1 MASESSALHGIT
13 LIRRETCIPRPIHA
27 EVDNLFNTTTLLDTM
42 HQVDKEFMHKS
53 LALFILASLPV
64 MANDYQAE
72 LTQYVQTE
80 LKQISADPLIIE
92 AIKLQNAKNAN
103 LTQSEIDQLD
113 KQWRAEVGQSDT
125 PMIQSVLN
133 TPASQKLMEIQN
145 ASNGKITEVFV
156 MDNKG
161 LNVAQSEVTSD
172 YWQGDEAKWQNT
184 YSKGV
189 GAFDISDIEED
200 ESTQVFQAQVSYT
213 VVDPSSGEAIGAIT
227 VGINVDAL

>member
-1 MASESSALHGIT
+1 
-13 LIRRETCIPRPIHA
+13 
-27 EVDNLFNTTTLLDTM
+27 
-42 HQVDKEFMHKS
+42 MHKS

-125 PMIQSVLN
+125 Q
-133 TPASQKLMEIQN
+133 
-145 ASNGKITEVFV
+145 
-156 MDNKG
+156 
-161 LNVAQSEVTSD
+161 
-172 YWQGDEAKWQNT
+172 
-184 YSKGV
+184 
-189 GAFDISDIEED
+189 
-200 ESTQVFQAQVSYT
+200 
-213 VVDPSSGEAIGAIT
+213 
-227 VGINVDAL
+227 

>member
-1 MASESSALHGIT
+1 MY
-13 LIRRETCIPRPIHA
+13 
-27 EVDNLFNTTTLLDTM
+27 
-42 HQVDKEFMHKS
+42 KS
-53 LALFILASLPV
+53 LALLVLVSLPTL
-64 MANDYQAE
+64 ANDYQAQ

-80 LKQISADPLIIE
+80 VKQIAADPMIID
-92 AIKLQNAKNAN
+92 AVKAQNAKNAN
-103 LTQSEIDQLD
+103 LTQGDIDQLD
-113 KQWRAEVGQSDT
+113 KQWRAEVGQSDQ
-125 PMIQSVLN
+125 PMIQSILG
-133 TPASQKLMEIQN
+133 TPASQKLLTIQN

-184 YSKGV
+184 YPKGT

-200 ESTQVFQAQVSYT
+200 ESTQMFQAQVSYT
-213 VVDPSSGEAIGAIT
+213 VTDPSSGEAIGAIT

>member
-1 MASESSALHGIT
+1 
-13 LIRRETCIPRPIHA
+13 
-27 EVDNLFNTTTLLDTM
+27 
-42 HQVDKEFMHKS
+42 MHKS

-213 VVDPSSGEAIGAIT
+213 VVDPSSGE
-227 VGINVDAL
+227 VLSQSALMLTHCNTPPKSQA

>member
-1 MASESSALHGIT
+1 
-13 LIRRETCIPRPIHA
+13 
-27 EVDNLFNTTTLLDTM
+27 
-42 HQVDKEFMHKS
+42 MHKS

-156 MDNKG
+156 IDNKG